1 MQPLTAMT
9 DSALLGPGEG
19 RSSNIFNGQ
28 TDISDNADVDYR
40 RLVKDGLD
48 RDDAALRCLVDAMRP
63 VVRTRVLRALRRR
76 QAGARGR
83 DVRQDADDLV
93 QDVFAA
99 LFAKGA
105 KALRAWEPHRGL
117 SFLGFV
123 GLLAEREVGMRL
135 RTTKRHPW
143 TEDPT
148 SDDVLDGALGSMST
162 FETYLETRDAL
173 ARILEQL
180 MRWMTPEGQRYF
192 QLLYVDGQSVQEV
205 AQHAGTSAD
214 AVYAW
219 RSRLMKKAR
228 ALRAASGLPEPTLH
242 LNVGASVG

>member
-1 MQPLTAMT
+1 MQSVAAMT
-9 DSALLGPGEG
+9 DSAFFGPDKGP
-19 RSSNIFNGQ
+19 SS
-28 TDISDNADVDYR
+28 DISNERSDASDETNYC
-40 RLVKDGLD
+40 RLVELGLD
-48 RDDAALRCLVDAMRP
+48 CDDAALRTLVDAMRP

-76 QAGARGR
+76 QGSARGR

-99 LFAKGA
+99 LFAKGG
-105 KALRAWEPHRGL
+105 KALRAWDAGRGL

-148 SDDVLDGALGSMST
+148 ADDVLDGALGSMST
-162 FETYLETRDAL
+162 FETYLEARDAL

-180 MRWMTPEGQRYF
+180 MRWMTPEGRRYF
-192 QLLYVDGQSVQEV
+192 QLLYVDGQSVQQAAV
-205 AQHAGTSAD
+205 DAGTSAD

-228 ALRAASGLPEPTLH
+228 ALRAASGLPEPTFH